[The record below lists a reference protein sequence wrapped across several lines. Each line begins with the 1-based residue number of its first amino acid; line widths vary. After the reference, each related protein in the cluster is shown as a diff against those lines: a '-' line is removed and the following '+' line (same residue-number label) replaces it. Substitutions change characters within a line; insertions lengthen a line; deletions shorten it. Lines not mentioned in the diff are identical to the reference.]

1 MRYNGG
7 GGQVTIPD
15 GVQEIASG
23 AFAESKNLNKII
35 LPTSLTTIRDARFR
49 AVMWRLSSSGVK

>member
-35 LPTSLTTIRDARFR
+35 LPTSLTTIRDVRFR
-49 AVMWRLSSSGVK
+49 AVMWRLS